1 MSKFLADLKYARR
14 FVTRSPGFSAAAAA
28 TLALGIGANTA
39 IFSVVYS
46 VLLRPLPYPASERI
60 VSVGEAN
67 EARHEMRLC
76 DPNFRDMREQNRTLA
91 AFAEHAS
98 WDASV
103 SGGTEPVRATR
114 AVVSRDFFAAMGVQ
128 PVLGRVFAEDEMRPG
143 GTPAAIVSHIYWE
156 RYLSAD
162 RDLSRFPLRMD
173 GDVYRIVGVMPRG
186 FAFPEDA
193 QVWTARERLDP
204 EESRSAHNWSGVGRL
219 RDGVSLASARA
230 DLSAIA
236 ARIRR
241 EHGDDADLA
250 SAAVSPL
257 KDSVVGRV
265 RPALLMLLSAVG
277 FLMLV
282 AAANVTNLSL
292 ARAASRRRELA
303 VRAALGATRG
313 DLFRAVFAETLV
325 LSLAGATVGVF
336 LCIGSLG
343 LIRSL
348 SGASLPRVAEISVDA
363 PVFVF
368 ASLLS
373 LAAAIL
379 VAAAASRRSPEAQQ
393 RDLAAG
399 RSGQAGAVSRAQRI
413 LLGVQAAVTA
423 VLLAGLALF
432 ARSFL
437 RVLDVQP
444 GFRAASVVA
453 MDLFPPPAES
463 DADKVA
469 RVEMIDRLLE
479 RLSAIRGVERT
490 GAVADL
496 PLASDLADGTFLL
509 LGPQEPPPSS
519 WEDFGR
525 LAKDP
530 ERAGHADYAA
540 VAGGYFETM
549 GIPLK
554 RGRIFDAR
562 DTRDSVHVAL
572 ISETLARRRFAGR
585 DPIGQRIEFGNM
597 DGDVTPVT
605 VVGIVGDVHHR
616 SLEAAPEAVL
626 YVNLRQRPQKST
638 TLTSVLR
645 VASDPAAVMAA
656 ARGAVRD
663 LDPTLPPRFRR
674 LADVVTESMAA
685 RRFSLTLLAL
695 FGALALL
702 LATSGIASLTA
713 FAVARRRSELGIRL
727 ALGARPSDLL
737 RLVVSSHLR
746 IIGIGAAAGLTAAF
760 LLARLLQS
768 QLYGVAP
775 TDPWS
780 LVASLGI
787 LGAVGV
793 AACALPAR
801 RVGRIQ
807 PTEALRAE

>member
-14 FVTRSPGFSAAAAA
+14 FVTRSPGFAAAAAA

-46 VLLRPLPYPASERI
+46 VLLRPLPYPGAERI
-60 VSVGEAN
+60 VSVGETNATG
-67 EARHEMRLC
+67 HEMRLC
-76 DPNFRDMREQNRTLA
+76 DPNFRDMREQNRTLS

-103 SGGTEPVRATR
+103 AGGTEPVRATR
-114 AVVSRDFFAAMGVQ
+114 AVVSRDFFGALGVQ
-128 PVLGRVFAEDEMRPG
+128 PALGRAFAEDEMRPG
-143 GTPAAIVSHIYWE
+143 AAPAAVVSHVYWE
-156 RYLSAD
+156 RYLSGE
-162 RDLSRFPLRMD
+162 RDLSRFTLKMD
-173 GDVYRIVGVMPRG
+173 GGDYRVVGVMPRG
-186 FAFPEDA
+186 FDFPDGA
-193 QVWTARERLDP
+193 QVWTPRERMNP
-204 EESRSAHNWSGVGRL
+204 EDSRSAHNWSGVARL
-219 RDGVSLASARA
+219 RDGVSLSAARG
-230 DLSAIA
+230 DLSAIG

-250 SAAVSPL
+250 GAAVTPL

-265 RPALLMLLSAVG
+265 RPALLMLLGAVG

-325 LSLAGATVGVF
+325 LAVAGAAIGVF
-336 LCIGSLG
+336 LCIASLG

-348 SGASLPRVAEISVDA
+348 SGTSVPRVAEITVDA

-368 ASLLS
+368 ATLLC
-373 LAAAIL
+373 LAAALL
-379 VAAAASRRSPEAQQ
+379 VAAAASRRSPEGQQ

-399 RSGQAGAVSRAQRI
+399 RSGQAGAVSRAQRV

-423 VLLAGLALF
+423 LLLAGLALF

-437 RVLDVQP
+437 RVLEVQP
-444 GFRAASVVA
+444 GFRAASVLA
-453 MDLFPPPAES
+453 MDVYPTYPES
-463 DADKVA
+463 DADKA
-469 RVEMIDRLLE
+469 RRIEMIDRLSE
-479 RLSAIRGVERT
+479 RLASIHGVERV
-490 GAVADL
+490 GLVADL
-496 PLASDLADGTFLL
+496 PLTSDLADGTFLL
-509 LGPQEPPPSS
+509 MGPQEPPPSNFD
-519 WEDFGR
+519 EFGR

-540 VAGGYFETM
+540 VTGGYFEAM
-549 GIPLK
+549 GIPIK
-554 RGRIFDAR
+554 RGRLFDAR
-562 DTRDSVHVAL
+562 DTRESAHVAL
-572 ISETLARRRFAGR
+572 VSETLVRQRFAGR

-597 DGDVTPVT
+597 DGDVTPLT
-605 VVGIVGDVHHR
+605 VVGVVGDVHHR
-616 SLEAAPEAVL
+616 SLEAVPEAVI
-626 YVNLRQRPQKST
+626 YVNLRQRPQKAN

-645 VASDPAAVMAA
+645 TEGDPAAVMAA
-656 ARGAVRD
+656 AREIVRD
-663 LDPTLPPRFRR
+663 IDPTLPPRFRR
-674 LADVVTESMAA
+674 LEDVVTESMAA
-685 RRFSLTLLAL
+685 RRFSLTLLSL

-702 LATSGIASLTA
+702 LATGGIASLTS

-737 RLVVSSHLR
+737 RLVVGSHLR
-746 IIGIGAAAGLTAAF
+746 IIGAGALGGIAAA
-760 LLARLLQS
+760 LLAARLLRS

-780 LVASLGI
+780 LAASLAV
-787 LGAVGV
+787 LGLVGM

-801 RVGRIQ
+801 RVARIH
-807 PTEALRAE
+807 PSEALQAE